1 MSMPVP
7 DDSPPDWPDML
18 TVVVDRAAPAVRV
31 LGLRGD
37 VNAFT
42 APDLEQ
48 IIDGQLAAA
57 PRVLVLDLG
66 ELEFLGLDGVF
77 VLVCA
82 AYRARMDHIGFC
94 LAAANKSV
102 AEALYGYG
110 VVEALDLHDS
120 VADALRT
127 YG

>member
-18 TVVVDRAAPAVRV
+18 TVVVDRPASAVRV